1 VNTVS
6 LIISIVVLVIVVIAL
21 IDAASRPAWA
31 WEQAGQNKTLWIVL
45 FAVGIFCGLVG
56 LVAAVIYA
64 TSIRPRV
71 VAAQG
76 SPPPP
81 Y

>member
-6 LIISIVVLVIVVIAL
+6 GIIAIVILVLVVVAL
-21 IDAASRPAWA
+21 IDAVSRPAWA
-31 WEQAGQNKTLWIVL
+31 WERAGQNKTLWIVL
-45 FAVGIFCGLVG
+45 LVVGIPCGLIG
-56 LVAAVIYA
+56 LVAAVVYA
-64 TSIRPRV
+64 SSIRPRV

-76 SPPPP
+76 SAPPP

>member
-1 VNTVS
+1 VNTLS
-6 LIISIVVLVIVVIAL
+6 GIIAIVVLVLVVVAL
-21 IDAASRPAWA
+21 VDAASRPAWA

-45 FAVGIFCGLVG
+45 FVVGIPCGLVG

-64 TSIRPRV
+64 SSIRPRV

-76 SPPPP
+76 SAPPP

>member
-1 VNTVS
+1 MNTVS
-6 LIISIVVLVIVVIAL
+6 GIIAIVVLVLVVVAL

-31 WEQAGQNKTLWIVL
+31 WERAGQNKTLWIVL
-45 FAVGIFCGLVG
+45 LVVGIPCPLIG
-56 LVAAVIYA
+56 LVAAVVYA
-64 TSIRPRV
+64 SSIRPRV

-76 SPPPP
+76 SAPPP